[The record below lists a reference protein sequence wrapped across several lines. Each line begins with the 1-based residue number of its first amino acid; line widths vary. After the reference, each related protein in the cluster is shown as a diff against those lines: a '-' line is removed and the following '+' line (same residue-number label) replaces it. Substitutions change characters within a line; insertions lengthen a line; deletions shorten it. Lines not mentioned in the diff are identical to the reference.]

1 MLSIFLHVSLL
12 KLYNYYAEKLLNSCL
27 GGGGGGGS
35 TRNGFLFQASGIRH
49 CIAPCKGIQDSLG
62 FRIPIVSG
70 IPDSLSCIPDSISK
84 IFPDSGIRILL
95 NGAKWYGFYQ
105 RKYIKG

>member
-1 MLSIFLHVSLL
+1 MRRNYLAPGGEGVVLPEMGSFFRPHVYDIVSPHVKESRAVLDSGFQSLV
-12 KLYNYYAEKLLNSCL
+12 
-27 GGGGGGGS
+27 
-35 TRNGFLFQASGIRH
+35 
-49 CIAPCKGIQDSLG
+49 G
-62 FRIPIVSG
+62 FR
-70 IPDSLSCIPDSISK
+70 